1 MSAGGGTVLGF
12 AFDGSV
18 VPAGSG
24 VLTNLAIEPFG
35 VQSCISDIV
44 LSDDDG
50 DQFGT
55 EPTANCVDIPLPNE
69 INLGSATDGNVEVYY
84 SSLDE
89 IGGFQFNLS
98 GANVTG
104 GSGGAA
110 GDAGFTISTDGTLV
124 LGLSFAGNSIDPG
137 SWIINCS

>member
-1 MSAGGGTVLGF
+1 MEVLKF
-12 AFDGSV
+12 II
-18 VPAGSG
+18 
-24 VLTNLAIEPFG
+24 LR
-35 VQSCISDIV
+35 
-44 LSDDDG
+44 
-50 DQFGT
+50 
-55 EPTANCVDIPLPNE
+55 
-69 INLGSATDGNVEVYY
+69 
-84 SSLDE
+84 LDE

-137 SWIINCS
+137 AGLLTVLI